1 MKSSETSS
9 PSGFSAS
16 LESERSAVR
25 FGLDE
30 DQIALRDGVRQL
42 LQSECAPATVRAAWG
57 DPVTVGRT
65 LWGKLSEM
73 GLAGAAVPS
82 EAGGLGLGACD
93 IVPLLQESGRV
104 AAPLPLVET
113 TFVAG
118 PLLAAAPGCEETLE
132 RLLAGELLVACALD
146 GSTIAPYA
154 QMADVLLL
162 SDDAGAG
169 RAITMIDAHGATRP
183 ALSIDA
189 SREAGRLEAPVSA
202 DALRLQPAEIS
213 AAWNRGVIGCAAQ
226 LIGLT
231 RTLLEQTAAY
241 VKDRRQ
247 FGVPIGSFQAVKHHL
262 ADALIA
268 LEFASPAVLG
278 AAWSIDH
285 QASSTERD
293 VAMAKVLASEAAL
306 RVAGIA
312 LQCHGAIAYT
322 TEYDLHLFAKR
333 VWASARSWGGIESQ
347 RARVGSALGLQL
359 DTRGGPA

>member
-1 MKSSETSS
+1 MR
-9 PSGFSAS
+9 
-16 LESERSAVR
+16 L
-25 FGLDE
+25 GLDD
-30 DQIALRDGVRQL
+30 DQIALRDGVRRL
-42 LQSECAPATVRAAWG
+42 LQSECTPATVRAAWS
-57 DPVTVGRT
+57 DPATVGRA

-73 GLAGAAVPS
+73 GLAGAAVS
-82 EAGGLGLGACD
+82 AEAGGLGLGACD
-93 IVPLLQESGRV
+93 VVPLLEESGRV

-113 TFVAG
+113 AFVAG
-118 PLLAAAPGCEETLE
+118 PLLAAAPDCGEMLE

-154 QMADVLLL
+154 QMADALLV
-162 SDDAGAG
+162 SEDAGAG
-169 RAITMIDAHGATRP
+169 CSIRMINGRGATRP
-183 ALSIDA
+183 ALSIDS
-189 SREAGRLEAPVSA
+189 SRAAGRLEAPVSA
-202 DALRLQPAEIS
+202 DALRLPPAQIA
-213 AAWNRGVIGCAAQ
+213 AAWNRGVVGCSAQ

-231 RTLLEQTAAY
+231 RTLLEQTTAY

-262 ADALIA
+262 ADGLIA
-268 LEFASPAVLG
+268 LEFASPAVLR

-285 QASSTERD
+285 RASSTERD

-333 VWASARSWGGIESQ
+333 VWASARTWGGVEWQ
-347 RARVGSALGLQL
+347 RARVASALGLQF
-359 DTRGGPA
+359 DTGGGSA